1 MTGQE
6 SGDIVGVIT
15 FRLCGQSFGLPVGTV
30 REVVPIAWLDRP
42 PHMPSMV
49 QGVLNL
55 GGQAVPVLR
64 LDKLLGLQDATYGL
78 DASILIMRDDQT
90 TGRPLGLL
98 VEHVDGV
105 RSPDDFTTLGFADR
119 QSFNA
124 CLADQLERDGKVIQL
139 LSWRNIL
146 LVEERRRLADFQAM
160 AQARLAD
167 LRVAES

>member
-1 MTGQE
+1 MNGHPSEALT
-6 SGDIVGVIT
+6 GVIT
-15 FRLCGQSFGLPVGTV
+15 FRLCGQSFGLPVGSV

-42 PHMPSMV
+42 PQMPSLI

-64 LDKLLGLQDATYGL
+64 LDKALGLGDGTYGL
-78 DASILIMRDDQT
+78 DASILIMRDDDGA
-90 TGRPLGLL
+90 GRPLGLL

-105 RSPDDFTTLGFADR
+105 CAAEEFTAMGLSDR
-119 QSFNA
+119 ASFNA
-124 CLADQLERDGKVIQL
+124 CLADQLERDGKVVPL

-146 LVEERRRLADFQAM
+146 LVEERRRLEDFQAR

-167 LRVAES
+167 LAAVEP